1 MTTFTKQNVQN
12 QTVNT
17 QLTISVKQLAI
28 LLANITKS
36 TVVSLTYFV
45 DESKSRT
52 INGKK
57 QVQKRVKVNNLYLNH
72 NYTNKVINLTGNTEF
87 VAHELNGKE
96 RVCSTIISS
105 LSKANYGRLMLDGKI
120 LVTESVK
127 NLGYFHNGLEIQLN
141 KKNPTIGRSD
151 LVAPSFYAENTY
163 TSGRNS
169 VSQEDDFRMITPF
182 LDNVETIKIQG
193 QEYLIKA

>member
-1 MTTFTKQNVQN
+1 MSITKTITTTTSNV
-12 QTVNT
+12 
-17 QLTISVKQLAI
+17 LSISVKQLAV

-36 TVVSLTYFV
+36 TVISLTYFV
-45 DESKSRT
+45 DESKSKT
-52 INGKK
+52 VQGKK
-57 QVQKRVKVNNLYLNH
+57 QVQKRVKINNLYLNH
-72 NYTNKVINLTGNTEF
+72 NYTNKVNNLNGTIDF

-127 NLGYFHNGLEIQLN
+127 NLGYFHNGLPIELN
-141 KKNPTIGRSD
+141 KNNPTFGRTD
-151 LVAPSFYAENTY
+151 LVAPSFYVKSTY
-163 TSGRNS
+163 TSGRNT
-169 VSQEDDFRMITPF
+169 VSEENDFRMITPF
-182 LDNVETIKIQG
+182 LDNIESIKVLG

>member
-12 QTVNT
+12 QTVSNI
-17 QLTISVKQLAI
+17 LTISVKQLAI

-52 INGKK
+52 INGQK

-72 NYTNKVINLTGNTEF
+72 NYTNKVQNLTGNTEF

-96 RVCSTIISS
+96 RICSTIIASQ
-105 LSKANYGRLMLDGKI
+105 SKANFGKLMLDGKI
-120 LVTESVK
+120 LHTESTKV
-127 NLGYFHNGLEIQLN
+127 LGYFHNGLEIELN
-141 KKNPTIGRSD
+141 KNDRNVGRND
-151 LVAPSFYAENTY
+151 LVAPSFYEKSTY
-163 TSGRNS
+163 TSGRNT
-169 VSQEDDFRMITPF
+169 VSEENDFRMITPF
-182 LDNVETIKIQG
+182 LDNIETIKIQG